1 MNERRNQVITSNS
14 MKQRGM
20 KGEFDKMNQEK
31 IRVNSMIA
39 RMITEKKQGEFND
52 ENKKK
57 NR

>member
-14 MKQRGM
+14 MKQRRM